1 MATIPEVD
9 RQALLR
15 LARRALRDYLTNGQY
30 PEIPTG
36 SGAMLQARPAFVTLR
51 LRETRA
57 LRGCIGQ
64 VTAHGPLVESVMKMA
79 VAAGTEDPRFPPVKL
94 DELDDLRFEISAL
107 TPMEPIAAESVEV
120 GRHGLMIRHQG
131 RSGLLLP
138 QVPSEQGWSREQFLA
153 GVCRK
158 AGLPD
163 DAWQG
168 DDVELSGFE
177 CEVWEEAE

>member
-15 LARRALRDYLTNGQY
+15 LARRALHHYLTNGEY

-51 LRETRA
+51 HSRTRA

-64 VTAHGPLVESVMKMA
+64 VTSRGPLVESVMKMA
-79 VAAGTEDPRFPPVKL
+79 VAAGTEDPRFPPVEL
-94 DELDDLRFEISAL
+94 DELSDLRFEISAL
-107 TPMEPIAAESVEV
+107 TPMEPITAESVEV
-120 GRHGLMIRHQG
+120 GRHGLMIRHEGQ
-131 RSGLLLP
+131 SGLLLP
-138 QVPSEQGWSREQFLA
+138 QVPIEQSWTREQFLA

-158 AGLPD
+158 AGLPE
-163 DAWQG
+163 DAWQ
-168 DDVELSGFE
+168 DDGVELSGFE